1 MKRPA
6 ALASLLT
13 AALAVPAV
21 SACTTESDVYDDEA
35 VKSEDGKADS
45 SALAVFL
52 DFEFDGKVRVD
63 SSWDDKQT
71 IQDQLMFTV
80 GMFNGSTAV
89 GRVDKVALTNIRKTT
104 VGGKTEIS
112 YHAKLPVSWGNRNSI
127 PNTYE
132 MKLPLDMSDTGQQA
146 FMDKFKD
153 KCVDYGAHDL
163 DVGSMFY
170 YYRPKQSGCT
180 ISTTDASVTTATISP
195 SANSTTGK
203 FPEMNKVWEDGT
215 LNVVAIFGKFEDGAT
230 TGDVGIAGFNEFVG
244 AMKTELGS
252 HNLVTI
258 PANVPNNPGVASPDI
273 EFSATLADGKKVH
286 VVAML
291 TDNVDKGLAEPAF
304 RDRYESLSTRADFIV
319 YNGHAGLGSNIRSLA
334 SKGKWTQ
341 GQYVVV
347 YMNGCDTFAYVDDS
361 LSSAHR
367 AVNPDDTTGFKYMD
381 MINNSMPA
389 FFASMSGATMAV
401 FRGLMS
407 YDAPVTYEQMFKNV
421 DSSQVVMVT
430 GEQDNVFTPGG
441 GGQPQVWAGISETG
455 TIAKGAS
462 KSWTTPTLA
471 AGKYEFAMTPNG
483 SSGGDADLYVR
494 IGSAPTATKYDCRP
508 YKTGS
513 NETCQVE
520 LGQPSAV
527 FVQVKGYAT
536 SSKWKLTGR
545 KL

>member
-1 MKRPA
+1 
-6 ALASLLT
+6 
-13 AALAVPAV
+13 
-21 SACTTESDVYDDEA
+21 
-35 VKSEDGKADS
+35 
-45 SALAVFL
+45 
-52 DFEFDGKVRVD
+52 
-63 SSWDDKQT
+63 
-71 IQDQLMFTV
+71 
-80 GMFNGSTAV
+80 
-89 GRVDKVALTNIRKTT
+89 
-104 VGGKTEIS
+104 
-112 YHAKLPVSWGNRNSI
+112 
-127 PNTYE
+127 
-132 MKLPLDMSDTGQQA
+132 
-146 FMDKFKD
+146 MDKFKD

-170 YYRPKQSGCT
+170 YYRPKQSGCNIT
-180 ISTTDASVTTATISP
+180 ATDASITTATVSP

-215 LNVVAIFGKFEDGAT
+215 LNVVAIFGKYEDGT
-230 TGDVGIAGFNEFVG
+230 TSNDVGIDGFNEFVG
-244 AMKTELGS
+244 SMKGELAS

-258 PANVPNNPGVASPDI
+258 PANVPNNPGVAAPDI

-286 VVAML
+286 VVALL
-291 TDNVDKGLAEPAF
+291 TDNVDAGLQQPAF

-381 MINNSMPA
+381 MVNNSMPA

-407 YDAPVTYEQMFKNV
+407 YDSPVTYEQMFKNV

-430 GEQDNVFTPGG
+430 GEQDNVYTPGG

-471 AGKYEFAMTPNG
+471 AGKYQFAMTPNG

-513 NETCQVE
+513 SETCQVE
-520 LGQPSAV
+520 LGQPAAV

-536 SSKWKLTGR
+536 SSKWKLVGK